1 MKVYLDNAS
10 TTFPKPKVVTDSIYN
25 YLVNIGGNANRS
37 NHSNALE
44 SNREVFFA
52 REKIAKFFNYDKIE
66 NVIFTNNIT
75 SSLNMLIKGTLKKG
89 DHVITSSIEH
99 NSVIRPIISCK
110 ENLGVEVDFVKA
122 TADGFINPY
131 DVENLIKNNTKLVVL
146 THASNVIGTIQP
158 IKEIGAICK
167 KHNIFF
173 IVDTA
178 QTAGTIPIDFKEIN
192 ASALAF
198 TGHKSLLGPQ
208 GIGGFI
214 IDDDLN
220 KVCDTI
226 MEGGTGSLSHEI
238 HQPNFMPDKFE
249 CGTLNMPGIV
259 GLSNA
264 IDFINEVGINNI
276 KEKNSNLYKKL
287 VNGIL
292 DIDGFEVYGDVT
304 GSKSTTSLS
313 FNLKGV
319 DTSELSFFLESHGVS
334 NRSGLQCAPM
344 CHKSIGT
351 FPNGTVRLS
360 ISYFNTEDDIDYAL
374 SILNN
379 ASKELYFNE

>member
-10 TTFPKPKVVTDSIYN
+10 TTFPKPKVVADSIYN

-44 SNREVFFA
+44 SNREIFLA
-52 REKIAKFFNYDKIE
+52 RERIANFFNYDKIE

-75 SSLNMLIKGTLKKG
+75 SSLNILIKGTLKEG

-110 ENLGVEVDFVKA
+110 ENLNVEVDFVESDSK
-122 TADGFINPY
+122 GFIDPH
-131 DVENLIKNNTKLVVL
+131 DIEKLIKENTKLVIV

-158 IKEIGAICK
+158 IKEIGNICK
-167 KHNIFF
+167 KHKIFF
-173 IVDTA
+173 IIDTA
-178 QTAGTIPIDFKEIN
+178 QSAGAVPIDFKEIN

-220 KVCDTI
+220 KACTTI
-226 MEGGTGSLSHEI
+226 IEGGTGSLSHEI
-238 HQPNFMPDKFE
+238 HQPTFMPDKFE
-249 CGTLNMPGIV
+249 CGTLNIPGIV

-264 IDFINEVGINNI
+264 IDFISKIGIDNI
-276 KEKNSNLYKKL
+276 KEKNSILYKKL
-287 VNGIL
+287 LNGIL
-292 DIDGFEVYGDVT
+292 DIDRFEVYGDTT

-319 DTSELSFFLESHGVS
+319 DTSELSFYLETYGVS
-334 NRSGLQCAPM
+334 NRSGLHCAPM

-351 FPNGTVRLS
+351 FPSGTVRLS
-360 ISYFNTEDDIDYAL
+360 ISYFNTENDIDYVL
-374 SILNN
+374 SILKK
-379 ASKELYFNE
+379 ASKDL

>member
-10 TTFPKPKVVTDSIYN
+10 TTFPKPKVVADSIYN

-44 SNREVFFA
+44 SNREIFLA
-52 REKIAKFFNYDKIE
+52 RERIAKLFNYDKIE

-75 SSLNMLIKGTLKKG
+75 SSLNILIKGTLKKG

-110 ENLGVEVDFVKA
+110 ENLNVEVDFVEV
-122 TADGFINPY
+122 TPDGFINPN
-131 DVENLIKNNTKLVVL
+131 DIEKLIKDNTRLVVV

-158 IKEIGAICK
+158 IKEIGNICK
-167 KHNIFF
+167 KHGIFF

-178 QTAGTIPIDFKEIN
+178 QSAGTVPIDFKEIN

-220 KVCDTI
+220 NVCSTI
-226 MEGGTGSLSHEI
+226 IEGGTGSLSHEV
-238 HQPNFMPDKFE
+238 HQPTFMPDKFE
-249 CGTLNMPGIV
+249 CGTLNIPGIV

-264 IDFINEVGINNI
+264 IDFINKVGINNI
-276 KEKNSNLYKKL
+276 KEKNSILYRKL
-287 VNGIL
+287 LNGIL
-292 DIDGFEVYGDVT
+292 DIDRFEVYGDIT

-319 DTSELSFFLESHGVS
+319 DTSELSFYLETHGIS
-334 NRSGLQCAPM
+334 NRSGLHCAPM

-360 ISYFNTEDDIDYAL
+360 ISYFNTEDDIYYVL
-374 SILNN
+374 SILKK
-379 ASKELYFNE
+379 ASEELY

>member
-10 TTFPKPKVVTDSIYN
+10 TTFPKPKVVADSIYN

-44 SNREVFFA
+44 SNREIFLA
-52 REKIAKFFNYDKIE
+52 RERIASFFNFDKIE

-75 SSLNMLIKGTLKKG
+75 SSLNILIKGVLREG
-89 DHVITSSIEH
+89 DHVVTSSIEH
-99 NSVIRPIISCK
+99 NSVIRPLISCK
-110 ENLGVEVDFVKA
+110 ENLNVEVDFVEA
-122 TADGFINPY
+122 NSSGFIDPN
-131 DVENLIKNNTKLVVL
+131 DIEKLIKDNTKLVVI

-158 IKEIGAICK
+158 IKEIGNICK
-167 KHNIFF
+167 NNNIFF

-178 QTAGTIPIDFKEIN
+178 QSAGTVPIDFKEVN

-220 KVCDTI
+220 NICTTI
-226 MEGGTGSLSHEI
+226 IEGGTGSLSHEV
-238 HQPNFMPDKFE
+238 HQPTFMPDKFE
-249 CGTLNMPGIV
+249 CGTLNIPGIV

-264 IDFINEVGINNI
+264 IDFINKVGIDNI
-276 KEKNSNLYKKL
+276 KEKNSMLYKKL
-287 VNGIL
+287 LNGLL
-292 DIDGFEVYGDVT
+292 DIDRFEVYGDIT
-304 GSKSTTSLS
+304 GSKVTTSLS

-319 DTSELSFFLESHGVS
+319 DTSELSFYLETYGIS
-334 NRSGLQCAPM
+334 NRSGLHCAPM

-351 FPNGTVRLS
+351 FPSGTVRLS
-360 ISYFNTEDDIDYAL
+360 ISYFNTEADIDYTL
-374 SILNN
+374 SILKK
-379 ASKELYFNE
+379 ASKELY

>member
-1 MKVYLDNAS
+1 MTVYLDNAS
-10 TTFPKPKVVTDSIYN
+10 TTFPKPKVVADSIYN

-44 SNREVFFA
+44 SNREVFLA
-52 REKIAKFFNYDKIE
+52 REKIAKFFNYDKVE

-75 SSLNMLIKGTLKKG
+75 SSLNILIKGTLKKG

-99 NSVIRPIISCK
+99 NSVIRPLISCK
-110 ENLGVEVDFVKA
+110 ENLGVEIDFVGVTK
-122 TADGFINPY
+122 DGFINPY
-131 DVENLIKNNTKLVVL
+131 EIEKLIKNNTKLVVL
-146 THASNVIGTIQP
+146 THASNVIGTVQP

-173 IVDTA
+173 IIDTA
-178 QTAGTIPIDFKEIN
+178 QSAGTIPIDFNEVN

-198 TGHKSLLGPQ
+198 TGHKSLFGPQ

-214 IDDDLN
+214 ISDELN
-220 KVCDTI
+220 EICTPL

-238 HQPNFMPDKFE
+238 HQPTFMPDKFE

-259 GLSNA
+259 GLSTA
-264 IDFINEVGINNI
+264 IDFINQIGINNI
-276 KEKNSNLYKKL
+276 KEKNSRLYKKL
-287 VNGIL
+287 LNGIL
-292 DIDGFEVYGDVT
+292 NIDGFEVYGDTT

-313 FNLKGV
+313 FNLKGMEP
-319 DTSELSFFLESHGVS
+319 SELSFLLESNGVS
-334 NRSGLQCAPM
+334 NRSGLQCSPM
-344 CHKSIGT
+344 CHESIGT

-360 ISYFNTEDDIDYAL
+360 ISYFNTEEDIDYAL
-374 SILNN
+374 SVLRKIR
-379 ASKELYFNE
+379 NEFVF

>member
-10 TTFPKPKVVTDSIYN
+10 TTFPKPKVVADSIYN

-44 SNREVFFA
+44 SNREIFLA
-52 REKIAKFFNYDKIE
+52 RERIANFFNFDKIE

-75 SSLNMLIKGTLKKG
+75 SSLNILIKGTLKEG

-110 ENLGVEVDFVKA
+110 ENLNVEVDFVGSNSK
-122 TADGFINPY
+122 GFINPN
-131 DVENLIKNNTKLVVL
+131 DIEKLIKANTKLVVI

-158 IKEIGAICK
+158 IKEIGNICK
-167 KHNIFF
+167 SHGVFF

-178 QTAGTIPIDFKEIN
+178 QSAGTVPIDFKEIN

-220 KVCDTI
+220 NICTTI
-226 MEGGTGSLSHEI
+226 IEGGTGSLSHEI
-238 HQPNFMPDKFE
+238 HQPTFMPDKFE
-249 CGTLNMPGIV
+249 CGTLNIPGIV

-264 IDFINEVGINNI
+264 INFINKIGINNI
-276 KEKNSNLYKKL
+276 KEKNSILYKKL
-287 VNGIL
+287 LNGLL
-292 DIDGFEVYGDVT
+292 DIDRFEVYGDIT
-304 GSKSTTSLS
+304 GSKATTSLS
-313 FNLKGV
+313 FNLKEV
-319 DTSELSFFLESHGVS
+319 DTSELSFYLETHGIS
-334 NRSGLQCAPM
+334 NRSGLHCAPM

-351 FPNGTVRLS
+351 FPSGTVRLS
-360 ISYFNTEDDIDYAL
+360 ISYFNTEEDIDYVL
-374 SILNN
+374 SVLKK
-379 ASKELYFNE
+379 ASEELH

>member
-10 TTFPKPKVVTDSIYN
+10 TTFPKPKVVADSIYN

-44 SNREVFFA
+44 SNREIFLA
-52 REKIAKFFNYDKIE
+52 RERIANFFNYDKIE

-75 SSLNMLIKGTLKKG
+75 SSLNILIKGTLKEG

-110 ENLGVEVDFVKA
+110 ENLNVEVDFVESDA
-122 TADGFINPY
+122 NGFIDPY
-131 DVENLIKNNTKLVVL
+131 DIEKLIKENTKLVVV

-158 IKEIGAICK
+158 IKEIGNICK
-167 KHNIFF
+167 DNGVFF
-173 IVDTA
+173 IIDTA
-178 QTAGTIPIDFKEIN
+178 QSAGSVPIDFKEIN

-214 IDDDLN
+214 IDNDLN
-220 KVCDTI
+220 KVCTTI

-238 HQPNFMPDKFE
+238 HQPTFMPDKFE
-249 CGTLNMPGIV
+249 CGTLNIPGIV

-264 IDFINEVGINNI
+264 IDFISKIGIDNI
-276 KEKNSNLYKKL
+276 KEKNSILYKKL
-287 VNGIL
+287 LNGIL
-292 DIDGFEVYGDVT
+292 DIDRFEVYGDTT

-319 DTSELSFFLESHGVS
+319 DTSELSFYLETYGVS
-334 NRSGLQCAPM
+334 NRSGLHCAPM

-351 FPNGTVRLS
+351 FPSGTVRLS
-360 ISYFNTEDDIDYAL
+360 ISYFNTENDIDYVL
-374 SILNN
+374 SILKK
-379 ASKELYFNE
+379 ASKDL